1 MVYGGGDNG
10 DNDGVRGS
18 KIGSSEQCGE
28 RADPVLD
35 LLSDS
40 YSKLDVISVS
50 VSGLSSYLTSHYLL
64 TTCLL
69 PY

>member
-1 MVYGGGDNG
+1 MYGGGNNS

-18 KIGSSEQCGE
+18 RVDSSEQCME
-28 RADPVLD
+28 RADPILD

-50 VSGLSSYLTSHYLL
+50 ISGLPSYPTSHYLL